1 MRLDLGQTP
10 VPANRINWRNRDN
23 MRSARLIRRAIGALL
38 IVAGA
43 LLMWLSP
50 ETRAGA
56 SLLLIGAGVEVAGLA
71 LERRAQNDGEDR
83 HAVDR

>member
-1 MRLDLGQTP
+1 
-10 VPANRINWRNRDN
+10 
-23 MRSARLIRRAIGALL
+23 MRSARLIRRVIGALL
-38 IVAGA
+38 VVAGA

-56 SLLLIGAGVEVAGLA
+56 SLLLIGVALELAGLA
-71 LERRAQNDGEDR
+71 LERRAQNDGKDR

>member
-1 MRLDLGQTP
+1 
-10 VPANRINWRNRDN
+10 
-23 MRSARLIRRAIGALL
+23 MRSARLIRRVTGAL
-38 IVAGA
+38 IVVAGA

-56 SLLLIGAGVEVAGLA
+56 TMLVAGIAMELVGLA
-71 LERRAQNDGEDR
+71 LERRAPGPGKDR